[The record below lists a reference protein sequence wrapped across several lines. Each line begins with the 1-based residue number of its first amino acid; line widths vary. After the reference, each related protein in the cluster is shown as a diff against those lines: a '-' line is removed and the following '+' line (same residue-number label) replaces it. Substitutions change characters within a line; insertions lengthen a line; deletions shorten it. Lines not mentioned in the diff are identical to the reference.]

1 MKNLLLPLL
10 SILLLTACS
19 KERLVGTGPV
29 VTESRNVANFTK
41 VTTSGATNVHIEKG
55 TAFSVQVKGYSNL
68 LPHFETRVNNQTL
81 EVGYK
86 NVNSIRNDNIE
97 VLVTLPTF
105 EGTRIN
111 GSADVTVKGDF
122 TSNRMDFS
130 ISGSGTID
138 FETGTT
144 QNLYTDISGSGNIRL
159 YGLTTNH
166 ADVTLSGSGTV
177 EVNVATRLK
186 ATISGS
192 GTVYYKGNPVIES
205 AVSGDGKII
214 HHP

>member
-1 MKNLLLPLL
+1 MKKLLVPLL
-10 SILLLTACS
+10 AIFLLASCS
-19 KERLVGTGPV
+19 KERLVGSGPV
-29 VTESRNVANFTK
+29 VTESRNAANFTK
-41 VTTSGATNVHIEKG
+41 VTTSGSTNVHIEKG
-55 TAFSVQVKGYSNL
+55 TAFSVQVKGHSNL

-86 NVNSIRNDNIE
+86 DVTSIRNDNVE
-97 VLVTLPTF
+97 VFVTLPAF
-105 EGTRIN
+105 EGVRIN
-111 GSADVTVKGDF
+111 GSADIAVKDDF
-122 TSNRMDFS
+122 SSNRMDFS

-144 QNLYTDISGSGNIRL
+144 QNLYTDISGSGSIRL
-159 YGLTTNH
+159 YGLTTSH
-166 ADVTLSGSGTV
+166 ADVSLSGSGTM

-205 AVSGDGKII
+205 TVSGSGKII